1 STTTPLLPLS
11 SIPPVPWKMLSSM
24 DLPSGGGSVAAAAAA
39 QARGIN
45 RQDVQAAI
53 AKAAELRA
61 LHAALL
67 QGGAGG
73 SPAAVRLPAGASPSV
88 SRGASQFTV
97 PEDYPVFTPVSS
109 CCCSSDSTALHY
121 EEDPLPGYHYFRP
134 ENRSLS
140 QIWNAIGLEEG
151 KDSEAVASV
160 NGSTNKL
167 SPSNSELHIPS
178 AIENISN
185 GTSCA
190 NHMPPLQAS
199 SEADDVKSIGRRTES
214 TTVLTNDTCKQET
227 VNMEVGGDRKNLKNA
242 KRTVASHN
250 PEQSVKTHVKH
261 RGSGLSW
268 LFPKSK
274 RKPKR
279 EMSPKRMESEDM
291 SQLLKE
297 WGVLSLESLKKE
309 LLEANENRDAALAE
323 VSEMRSSLGE
333 LQQKLVS
340 LEAYCAELK
349 KALKHAMHPKS
360 SQILDRSNLS
370 KRTKTMSSNEDNLM
384 PVSQEV
390 MVEGFLQIVSEAR
403 LSVKQFCKMLIHQIE
418 ESDDDLPEKLNLLL
432 QPHQMALTTGKYSKG
447 VIYHLEALVNQT
459 LYQDFENCVFH
470 KNGCP
475 KFLDPREECRE
486 NFSSFV
492 GLRNLSWNEVLQKG
506 TKYYSE
512 DFSRFCDKKMS
523 CIVSMLDWSAPWPEQ
538 LLECFFIAAKCIW
551 LLHLLAFSFSPPL
564 TILHVEEDRDFDS
577 LYMEDVPL
585 DRHRPQGTT
594 RVKIMV
600 MPGFYVQDRVLKCR
614 VLCRHGS
621 VP

>member
-1 STTTPLLPLS
+1 M
-11 SIPPVPWKMLSSM
+11 PWKMLSSM
-24 DLPSGGGSVAAAAAA
+24 DLPSGGGCVAASAAAA
-39 QARGIN
+39 QAHGIN

-53 AKAAELRA
+53 VKAAELRA

-97 PEDYPVFTPVSS
+97 PEDYPVFTPS
-109 CCCSSDSTALHY
+109 Y
-121 EEDPLPGYHYFRP
+121 EEDPLPGYHYFHP

-151 KDSEAVASV
+151 KDSEAVAYR
-160 NGSTNKL
+160 STNKL
-167 SPSNSELHIPS
+167 SASNNELHIPS
-178 AIENISN
+178 ATENVSN

-199 SEADDVKSIGRRTES
+199 SGADDVKSLGRRTES
-214 TTVLTNDTCKQET
+214 GEYTTALTNDTCNQET

-242 KRTVASHN
+242 KSTEASHD
-250 PEQSVKTHVKH
+250 PKQSVKTHIKH

-268 LFPKSK
+268 LFSKSK
-274 RKPKR
+274 RKPKP
-279 EMSPKRMESEDM
+279 EMSPKMMESEGM

-309 LLEANENRDAALAE
+309 VLEANENRDAALTE

-349 KALKHAMHPKS
+349 KALKHGMHPKS
-360 SQILDRSNLS
+360 SQISDRSNLS
-370 KRTKTMSSNEDNLM
+370 KRTKAMSSNKDNSM

-418 ESDDDLPEKLNLLL
+418 ESNDDLPEKLNLLL
-432 QPHQMALTTGKYSKG
+432 QPHQMAPTTSKYSKG

-470 KNGCP
+470 KTGCP
-475 KFLDPREECRE
+475 KFLDPRDECRE

-512 DFSRFCDKKMS
+512 DFSRFCDQKLS

-538 LLECFFIAAKCIW
+538 LLQCFFIAAKCLW

-564 TILHVEEDRDFDS
+564 TILRVKEDREFDP
-577 LYMEDVPL
+577 LYMEDIPL
-585 DRHRPQGTT
+585 DRHRPQGAT

-614 VLCRHGS
+614 VICRHGS